1 MRRAVQVLRTLCPG
15 RCTKATCC
23 ACCERCWRSP
33 SPPSAM
39 QARMHHASARV
50 SDGCLTWA
58 LYRRVWLPP
67 PNDRLTR
74 AATSS
79 TPELATQQT
88 TVAERACAAMSGSG
102 IGRFTSVDG
111 SRRRRGDRQ
120 SLELVSVCRDLPSG
134 DNATV
139 TEAWCDQGELY
150 AGLRR
155 KRSGTCSDRLMT
167 RRTAHHPQNLV
178 ATTSGKEHMLLRC
191 TCGTLNTCTA
201 CLVTRAPGAWVCSII
216 QHAH

>member
-1 MRRAVQVLRTLCPG
+1 MTPHSGGDIA
-15 RCTKATCC
+15 
-23 ACCERCWRSP
+23 
-33 SPPSAM
+33 
-39 QARMHHASARV
+39 
-50 SDGCLTWA
+50 
-58 LYRRVWLPP
+58 
-67 PNDRLTR
+67 
-74 AATSS
+74 
-79 TPELATQQT
+79 TPERRLSKT

-102 IGRFTSVDG
+102 IRTVYLC
-111 SRRRRGDRQ
+111 RRKQ
-120 SLELVSVCRDLPSG
+120 ETQEEIVNHWNWCPVCRDLPSG